1 MCYALYLQKL
11 GLLTCHVDSEWS
23 VGPPSRVPAHHLPLL
38 HQRPLVPT
46 APNQPHGP
54 YRHTPSRAHL
64 WKDGDRERKR
74 CWVLQYSPA
83 VLQCA
88 SNFLPFFRRA
98 ALSVFAD
105 MIKCLC
111 AIMHPI
117 HWWFSER
124 GGSRL
129 LFFGTL
135 DSGREEAT
143 GSASASLLRD
153 ERGTFST
160 PMNPCCTCHDSRREA
175 V

>member
-1 MCYALYLQKL
+1 MHFTCKSWVYSPAMSIANGRSALHPVYQPTTFPFSTS
-11 GLLTCHVDSEWS
+11 GLSYRR
-23 VGPPSRVPAHHLPLL
+23 PPTSPTGHTATRRVE
-38 HQRPLVPT
+38 RICEKTVIER
-46 APNQPHGP
+46 G
-54 YRHTPSRAHL
+54 
-64 WKDGDRERKR
+64 RER